1 MPAQGAADA
10 RASHHGWR
18 LHRRGRILQ
27 PRPGERRPDQARPAR
42 ARRENRVCAF
52 RRRSLVES
60 VRRQPRQRW
69 PHRRHGERHVH
80 VDACGRCQRAARAPV
95 LRGRLV
101 PIWFETGLAPPT
113 SAPGLGA
120 PLPHICTGTG
130 RTPAT
135 SAPGLSSPLPH
146 LHWDWAHPC
155 HICAGT
161 GLAPASVPLPPAPVL
176 RASRARLAAVPI
188 RYRRVWYRAQ
198 MFSTCATVRDAVQP
212 LARVRRATS
221 KLCHP

>member
-60 VRRQPRQRW
+60 VRRQPRQRR

-101 PIWFETGLAPPT
+101 PFRFETGLAPPT

-120 PLPHICTGTG
+120 PLPHL
-130 RTPAT
+130 RR
-135 SAPGLSSPLPH
+135 
-146 LHWDWAHPC
+146 DWAHPC

-161 GLAPASVPLPPAPVL
+161 GRTPATSGRTPATSAPGLGSPPPVFHYRL
-176 RASRARLAAVPI
+176 RQYFERAEQGWL
-188 RYRRVWYRAQ
+188 RYRSGTAGYGIEHKC
-198 MFSTCATVRDAVQP
+198 S
-212 LARVRRATS
+212 ARVRRYAMQCS
-221 KLCHP
+221 LWRGSVVLQVSLLLCHP